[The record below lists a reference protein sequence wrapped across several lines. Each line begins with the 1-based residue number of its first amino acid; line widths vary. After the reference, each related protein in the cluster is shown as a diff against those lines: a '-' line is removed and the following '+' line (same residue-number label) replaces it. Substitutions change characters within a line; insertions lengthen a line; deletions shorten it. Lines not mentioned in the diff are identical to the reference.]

1 MKRNNINRIWKDSA
15 RTHDPDPG
23 SGTGYLNCVNPSC
36 NYCFLKRDDHS
47 VVGTSECVNRDGIVR
62 SMRATEWWR
71 EQCSSRECI
80 VEVHRLDPASAAPLL
95 IPCPNLNPAETRFL
109 GARTHTHSS
118 PPSYPFVSSM
128 CFFSKKKKGKNKGKI
143 FVCGKFL
150 FECGLGRGFWSNINY
165 TVKSLEIESRLLQSL
180 QDDLFQFSFFLFLSI
195 STNKSLI
202 FFLKII
208 VILKLINFIEFHYWV
223 KLKYRKYL

>member
-1 MKRNNINRIWKDSA
+1 MLKKKKRNNINRIWKDSA

-109 GARTHTHSS
+109 GARTHTHTPLLPLILSFLQCASS
-118 PPSYPFVSSM
+118 FE
-128 CFFSKKKKGKNKGKI
+128 KKERKEKKKGKI

-150 FECGLGRGFWSNINY
+150 FECGLGRGF
-165 TVKSLEIESRLLQSL
+165 
-180 QDDLFQFSFFLFLSI
+180 
-195 STNKSLI
+195 
-202 FFLKII
+202 
-208 VILKLINFIEFHYWV
+208 
-223 KLKYRKYL
+223 

>member
-1 MKRNNINRIWKDSA
+1 MFLETRRPLRRRDVWMRQSWRHCSFNESDRMVA
-15 RTHDPDPG
+15 RAM
-23 SGTGYLNCVNPSC
+23 L
-36 NYCFLKRDDHS
+36 LER
-47 VVGTSECVNRDGIVR
+47 
-62 SMRATEWWR
+62 
-71 EQCSSRECI
+71 
-80 VEVHRLDPASAAPLL
+80 VHRRSAPPWPCLCCTALDSMPQFKPGRDS
-95 IPCPNLNPAETRFL
+95 ISRS
-109 GARTHTHSS
+109 THTQTHSS
-118 PPSYPFVSSM
+118 SPSYPFVSSM

-165 TVKSLEIESRLLQSL
+165 IVKSLEIESRLLQSL

-202 FFLKII
+202 FFFKVI

-223 KLKYRKYL
+223 ELKYTKYL

>member
-1 MKRNNINRIWKDSA
+1 M
-15 RTHDPDPG
+15 
-23 SGTGYLNCVNPSC
+23 
-36 NYCFLKRDDHS
+36 KRDDHS

-109 GARTHTHSS
+109 GARTHTHTPLLPLILSFLQCASS
-118 PPSYPFVSSM
+118 FE
-128 CFFSKKKKGKNKGKI
+128 KKERKEKKKGKI

-202 FFLKII
+202 FFLKVI
-208 VILKLINFIEFHYWV
+208 VILKLINFIEFHYWIE
-223 KLKYRKYL
+223 LKYTKYL

>member
-1 MKRNNINRIWKDSA
+1 MFLETRRPLRRRDVWMRQSWRHCSFNESDRMVA
-15 RTHDPDPG
+15 RAM
-23 SGTGYLNCVNPSC
+23 L
-36 NYCFLKRDDHS
+36 LER
-47 VVGTSECVNRDGIVR
+47 
-62 SMRATEWWR
+62 
-71 EQCSSRECI
+71 
-80 VEVHRLDPASAAPLL
+80 VHRRSAPPWPCLCCTALDSMPQFKPGRDS
-95 IPCPNLNPAETRFL
+95 ISRS
-109 GARTHTHSS
+109 THTHTYSS
-118 PPSYPFVSSM
+118 SPSYPFVSSM

-202 FFLKII
+202 FF
-208 VILKLINFIEFHYWV
+208 FW
-223 KLKYRKYL
+223 R

>member
-1 MKRNNINRIWKDSA
+1 MFLETRRPLRRRDVWMRQSWRHCSFNESDRMVA
-15 RTHDPDPG
+15 RAM
-23 SGTGYLNCVNPSC
+23 L
-36 NYCFLKRDDHS
+36 LER
-47 VVGTSECVNRDGIVR
+47 
-62 SMRATEWWR
+62 
-71 EQCSSRECI
+71 
-80 VEVHRLDPASAAPLL
+80 VHRRSAPPWPCLCCTALDSMPQFKPGRDS
-95 IPCPNLNPAETRFL
+95 ISRS
-109 GARTHTHSS
+109 THTHTYSS

-128 CFFSKKKKGKNKGKI
+128 CFFSKKKKEKNEGKI

-202 FFLKII
+202 FFLKVI
-208 VILKLINFIEFHYWV
+208 VILKLINFIEFHYWIE
-223 KLKYRKYL
+223 LKYTKYL

>member
-1 MKRNNINRIWKDSA
+1 MKKKKRNNINRIWKDSA

-109 GARTHTHSS
+109 GARTHTHILLSS
-118 PPSYPFVSSM
+118 LLSFR
-128 CFFSKKKKGKNKGKI
+128 FFNVLLLSKKKKEKKKR
-143 FVCGKFL
+143 KERFL
-150 FECGLGRGFWSNINY
+150 FVESFCLNVDWGEGFEVISII
-165 TVKSLEIESRLLQSL
+165 SL
-180 QDDLFQFSFFLFLSI
+180 
-195 STNKSLI
+195 KA
-202 FFLKII
+202 
-208 VILKLINFIEFHYWV
+208 
-223 KLKYRKYL
+223 

>member
-1 MKRNNINRIWKDSA
+1 
-15 RTHDPDPG
+15 
-23 SGTGYLNCVNPSC
+23 
-36 NYCFLKRDDHS
+36 
-47 VVGTSECVNRDGIVR
+47 
-62 SMRATEWWR
+62 MRATEWWR

-109 GARTHTHSS
+109 GARTHTHTHTPLLPLILSFLQCASS
-118 PPSYPFVSSM
+118 FE
-128 CFFSKKKKGKNKGKI
+128 KKERKEKKKGKI

-223 KLKYRKYL
+223 ELKYTKYL

>member
-1 MKRNNINRIWKDSA
+1 M
-15 RTHDPDPG
+15 
-23 SGTGYLNCVNPSC
+23 
-36 NYCFLKRDDHS
+36 KRDDHS

-109 GARTHTHSS
+109 GARTHTHTPLLPLILSFLQCASS
-118 PPSYPFVSSM
+118 FE
-128 CFFSKKKKGKNKGKI
+128 KKERKEKKKGKI

-165 TVKSLEIESRLLQSL
+165 IVKSLEIESRLLQSL

-202 FFLKII
+202 FFLKVI
-208 VILKLINFIEFHYWV
+208 VILKLINFIEFHYWIE
-223 KLKYRKYL
+223 LKYTKYL

>member
-1 MKRNNINRIWKDSA
+1 MKKKKRNNINRIWKDSA

-47 VVGTSECVNRDGIVR
+47 VVGTSECINRDGIVR

-109 GARTHTHSS
+109 GARTHTHTPLLPLILSFLQCASS
-118 PPSYPFVSSM
+118 R
-128 CFFSKKKKGKNKGKI
+128 KKRKEKTKER
-143 FVCGKFL
+143 FL
-150 FECGLGRGFWSNINY
+150 FVESFCLNVDWGEGFEVISII
-165 TVKSLEIESRLLQSL
+165 SL
-180 QDDLFQFSFFLFLSI
+180 
-195 STNKSLI
+195 KA
-202 FFLKII
+202 
-208 VILKLINFIEFHYWV
+208 
-223 KLKYRKYL
+223 